1 MITEHVYLGHDNTI
15 DLLLTADGAAVDL
28 SAVTRMTLEL
38 DAETIIDSDPE
49 ESPDAFDWDTGT
61 TGKLVLALG
70 GETIEAGTYRTTLT
84 VYDPTNAD
92 GIVWGQFNLVVHA
105 A

>member
-28 SAVTRMTLEL
+28 SSVTRMTLEL
-38 DAETIIDSDPE
+38 DAGTTIDFD
-49 ESPDAFDWDTGT
+49 ESPAAFDWDTGT

-70 GETIEAGTYRTTLT
+70 GETIPAGTYRTTLT
-84 VYDPTNAD
+84 VYDPDNAA
-92 GIVWGQFNLVVHA
+92 GIVWGQQFNLIVG
-105 A
+105 

>member
-28 SAVTRMTLEL
+28 GAVTRMTLEL
-38 DAETIIDSDPE
+38 DATTTLDSDT
-49 ESPDAFDWDTGT
+49 SPDAFDWDTGT
-61 TGKLVLALG
+61 TGKLILALG
-70 GETIEAGTYRTTLT
+70 GEAIDAGTYERCTLT
-84 VYDPTNAD
+84 VYAPDNAG
-92 GIVWGQFNLVVHA
+92 GIVWSQLNLVVHA

>member
-38 DAETIIDSDPE
+38 DATVIDSDPE

-70 GETIEAGTYRTTLT
+70 GETITAGTYEKATLT
-84 VYDPTNAD
+84 VYDPTNTD

>member
-15 DLLLTADGAAVDL
+15 DLLLKADGAAVDL

-38 DAETIIDSDPE
+38 DATTTIDSATSPE
-49 ESPDAFDWDTGT
+49 AFDWDTGT

-70 GETIEAGTYRTTLT
+70 GETISAGIYEKCKLT
-84 VYDPTNAD
+84 VYDPDNAG
-92 GIVWGQFNLVVHA
+92 GIMWDQLNIVVHA
-105 A
+105 T